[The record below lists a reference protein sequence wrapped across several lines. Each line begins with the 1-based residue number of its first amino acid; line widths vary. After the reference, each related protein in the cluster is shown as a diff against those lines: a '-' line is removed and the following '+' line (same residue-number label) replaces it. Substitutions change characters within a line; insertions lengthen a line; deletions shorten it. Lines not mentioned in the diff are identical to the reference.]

1 MWEFRAASWAE
12 AGASGTSLVLVLG
25 VGGSSLALA
34 WTLGSL
40 SD

>member
-1 MWEFRAASWAE
+1 MLECGTVTWAE
-12 AGASGTSLVLVLG
+12 AGASGTSLVLEA
-25 VGGSSLALA
+25 GGSSLALA